1 MNQIGPRLVNR
12 YIFKNISNRHLNLET
27 LKKIDSEKMFEV
39 YDKWPQIGEKQYNS
53 DFELVE
59 NSNPEHIVF
68 AGMGGSGAISDLFA
82 SILSKTNVHVDV
94 VKGYVLPKTV
104 DSDSLVVTTSIS
116 GNTIET
122 LSVLEQAKKIGCN
135 TIAFSDGGKMQ
146 KICNEN
152 NMQYRNIPSFHSPRA
167 SFTSFLY
174 SMLKVLNPVLPISE
188 SDIVESLTKMKDIQK
203 KIWSENLSEN
213 NPALKLASWLPEIPV
228 IYYPWGLESAAIRF
242 KNSLQENSK
251 MHVVAEDVIEACHN
265 GIVSWKKS
273 SNIKPILVRG
283 KEDYVKTQ
291 ERWEILKEFFNN
303 EDIEY
308 KEIFSLSG
316 SILTKLINLIYLF
329 DYTSIYKAVL
339 LEIDPTPVI
348 AINFVK
354 GRL

>member
-1 MNQIGPRLVNR
+1 MIVNH
-12 YIFKNISNRHLNLET
+12 YIFNYSSNRHLNLET
-27 LKKIDSEKMFEV
+27 LNKIDSEKMYRV
-39 YDKWPQIGEKQYNS
+39 YDKWPEIGEKQFRS
-53 DFELVE
+53 EFELLE
-59 NSNPEHIVF
+59 NYETEHIVF

-94 VKGYVLPKTV
+94 VKGYLLPKTV
-104 DSDSLVVTTSIS
+104 DKNSLVVTTSIS
-116 GNTIET
+116 GDTVET

-135 TIAFSDGGKMQ
+135 TIAFSDGGKMERM
-146 KICNEN
+146 CEEN
-152 NMQYRNIPSFHSPRA
+152 NIQFRKIPSFHSPRA

-174 SMLKVLNPVLPISE
+174 SMLKVLSPVLPINE
-188 SDIVESLTKMKDIQK
+188 SDVIESLTKMKEIKK
-203 KIWSENLSEN
+203 KICSENLAEN
-213 NPALKLASWLPEIPV
+213 NPALKLATWLPEIPV

-251 MHVVAEDVIEACHN
+251 MHVVSEDIIEACHN

-273 SNIKPILVRG
+273 PNIKPILIRG
-283 KEDYVKTQ
+283 KEDYIKTQ
-291 ERWEILKEFFNN
+291 ERWDILKEFFNN

-329 DYTSIYKAVL
+329 DYTTIYKAVL
-339 LEIDPTPVI
+339 SGIDPTPVI